1 MPLSALPLWS
11 TLGLHKQWKG
21 NGNAT
26 CPPTGAHKHEIWW
39 GLPALL
45 TGTSTHPKSHRCLW
59 TITVT
64 GKGQVHHCNWPH
76 LSPKLHLTSLDCSG
90 LYRPATGQCWS
101 PLVLLMAF
109 TQALEQNGCMSPGP
123 WWWHFNDLQNL
134 SSWIQGE
141 THGVGNAPREGSNAW
156 LEHKLRFGLHLLS
169 SLDKIAGKWH
179 SLFEALIPCLWRKAV
194 ITTCFTWLI
203 GIAEMSH
210 HPGCVIY
217 QISFSG
223 PVTWLEAVN
232 YRVGGGCTITV
243 INEGLIELMLSAVPW
258 SHLLAIQMDI
268 LGEPVHV
275 VLLVHASLPYYQV
288 K

>member
-1 MPLSALPLWS
+1 MNHYSDRKGPSTPLQLTSSFSKVTPDLPRLLWPLQTCHGTMLVS
-11 TLGLHKQWKG
+11 PGAAHGLHPG
-21 NGNAT
+21 
-26 CPPTGAHKHEIWW
+26 TGAEWVYGCI
-39 GLPALL
+39 
-45 TGTSTHPKSHRCLW
+45 
-59 TITVT
+59 
-64 GKGQVHHCNWPH
+64 
-76 LSPKLHLTSLDCSG
+76 SP
-90 LYRPATGQCWS
+90 R
-101 PLVLLMAF
+101 
-109 TQALEQNGCMSPGP
+109 P

-141 THGVGNAPREGSNAW
+141 THWVGNAPREGSKAW